1 MKIVCFCLLLTMMF
15 SIAPAQAQD
24 TDSIPWYGR
33 LASLFATA
41 GYTSTR
47 YASDGKLFK
56 NKPLFELG
64 VALF

>member
-1 MKIVCFCLLLTMMF
+1 MMF

-47 YASDGKLFK
+47 YASDGKLYK

>member
-1 MKIVCFCLLLTMMF
+1 MKIIRFYLLLAM
-15 SIAPAQAQD
+15 IACVVPAQAQD

-56 NKPLFELG
+56 KKPLFELG